1 IALLVQADCGLGS
14 IFFSIKQSKKLAVIF
29 PIPSRVVHV
38 NEPFLL
44 DLARDFGQRWEC
56 VRRRRTFRS
65 KPFFLGEP
73 ERADSS
79 ENFQP
84 RQKEPAH
91 CTDKPPYPAAGN
103 KINAKKSRSENSER
117 ASLFRIRVS
126 IFADINFLET
136 IALLLKIILR
146 VDAPRTPLATVEG
159 QFHRQ
164 RRNKRMMIV
173 TSTACFR

>member
-91 CTDKPPYPAAGN
+91 CTDKTPYPAAGN

-117 ASLFRIRVS
+117 ASLLRIRV
-126 IFADINFLET
+126 LET
-136 IALLLKIILR
+136 AQAGAEHPYAKCKKETEKHQEAVSRGLIWCS
-146 VDAPRTPLATVEG
+146 V
-159 QFHRQ
+159 
-164 RRNKRMMIV
+164 RNF
-173 TSTACFR
+173 SS